1 MTFSVRITVRITA
14 RSAMTRNI
22 KMNMVTMTAIV
33 LFVVGV
39 LGTVGV
45 VGVVVV
51 GDFVVGSC

>member
-39 LGTVGV
+39 VGV